1 MYVLSRIYNK
11 KVNEYMVRLKELTD
25 PYTLYITDLV
35 SCSHKRVLRHV
46 YPHLLLRFEPPL
58 IVGDLIHAGLAKMLE
73 DENEWIA
80 EYNVERKFEVDG
92 IEYKVL
98 GRADLVKV
106 DSSGKPVYVVEVKTS
121 KELPQ
126 NAPLEH
132 HVIQLQLYM
141 NLLEV
146 DKGSLIYITSDA
158 LVEYEFDR
166 QHINIIDLIR
176 ETVNDNMHP
185 RYSWECRY
193 CVYRKLCPY
202 AKR

>member
-1 MYVLSRIYNK
+1 MLILNRIYNK
-11 KVNEYMVRLKELTD
+11 KVNEYMLRLKELTD
-25 PYTLYITDLV
+25 PHTLYVTDLV
-35 SCSHKRVLRHV
+35 SCSHKRVLRHA
-46 YPHLLLRFEPPL
+46 YPHLSLRFEPPL

-73 DENEWIA
+73 DENEWVP
-80 EYNVERKFEVDG
+80 EYTVEKKFEING
-92 IEYKVL
+92 TEYRVL
-98 GRADLVKV
+98 GRIDLVKI
-106 DSSGKPVYVVEVKTS
+106 DSNGKPIHVVEIKTG

-146 DKGSLIYITSDA
+146 DKGSLVYITSDA

-166 QHINIIDLIR
+166 QPINILDLVR
-176 ETVNDNMHP
+176 ETINDSIHP
-185 RYSWECRY
+185 RYAWECRY

>member
-1 MYVLSRIYNK
+1 MLILNRIYNK
-11 KVNEYMVRLKELTD
+11 KVNEYMLRLKELTD
-25 PYTLYITDLV
+25 PHTLYVTDLV
-35 SCSHKRVLRHV
+35 SCSHKRVLRHA
-46 YPHLLLRFEPPL
+46 YPHLSLRFEPPL

-73 DENEWIA
+73 DENEWVP
-80 EYNVERKFEVDG
+80 EYTVEKKFEING
-92 IEYKVL
+92 TEYRVL
-98 GRADLVKV
+98 GRIDLVKV
-106 DSSGKPVYVVEVKTS
+106 DSNGEPIHVVEIKTG

-146 DKGSLIYITSDA
+146 DKGSLVYITSDA

-166 QHINIIDLIR
+166 QPINILDLVR
-176 ETVNDNMHP
+176 ETINDSIHP
-185 RYSWECRY
+185 RYAWECRY